1 MKDSTEVNM
10 EHLSMKDLLDQYDS
24 TDKVYVGDVVEGV
37 VISSNPDEV
46 MINLQYVADGIL
58 PKSEMPD
65 GNPTDYRVGDKI
77 KVFVVKLNDG
87 QGNVLL
93 SLTKAYEIIVWE
105 EFQRLFELKKPF
117 SVKVKEVVKGGVV
130 AQFKGASV
138 FIPASQVAL
147 HYVEDLKPYIGMT
160 LEVVLTEYD
169 AATKKVVASHKEILK
184 EQEAAKKGD
193 ALSRISVGDQLTGT
207 VVKLADYGAFVELG
221 SVQGLIHVSQMSWKR
236 VKHPSEVLS
245 VGDAVKVQ
253 VLAVD
258 RDKEKVSLKLS
269 EIAQNPW
276 TTLSER
282 YQVNDIVTGTVTR
295 IMNFGAFV
303 EIEEGVEGLI
313 HISELSEERV
323 NKVTDIVKI
332 GMEVEAVIL
341 EIDSE
346 QQKLAL
352 SIKALSEF
360 TEEDFELL
368 EEQTPSNTTMSD
380 LFGDKLK
387 NLKF

>member
-1 MKDSTEVNM
+1 MEVHM

-87 QGNVLL
+87 EGNVLL

-105 EFQRLFELKKPF
+105 EFQRLFESKKTF
-117 SVKVKEVVKGGVV
+117 LVKVKEVVKGGVV

-193 ALSRISVGDQLTGT
+193 AISRISVGDQLTGT

-236 VKHPSEVLS
+236 VKHPSEVLN
-245 VGDAVKVQ
+245 VGDSVKVQ

-282 YQVNDIVTGTVTR
+282 YQVNDIVTGTVSR

-313 HISELSEERV
+313 HISELSEDRV

-341 EIDSE
+341 EMDLE
-346 QQKLAL
+346 QQKIAL
-352 SIKALSEF
+352 SIKALSDF